1 MQMLLV
7 WNLTEIDVNEP
18 DKVLIVIKVAC
29 EYNFYCKYYLVKTV
43 NIPSEHKSANCDR
56 EIGVGGGGVSKGG
69 SLTIS
74 MLSGSI

>member
-29 EYNFYCKYYLVKTV
+29 EYIVSITLSRQLTFPV
-43 NIPSEHKSANCDR
+43 NINLQTVIERLGWVGEVCP
-56 EIGVGGGGVSKGG
+56 GGGGAV
-69 SLTIS
+69 
-74 MLSGSI
+74 

>member
-29 EYNFYCKYYLVKTV
+29 EYNIIVSITLSRQLTFPV
-43 NIPSEHKSANCDR
+43 NINLQTVIKRLGWVGEVCPR
-56 EIGVGGGGVSKGG
+56 GVV
-69 SLTIS
+69 
-74 MLSGSI
+74 

>member
-18 DKVLIVIKVAC
+18 DKVLIVVKVAC
-29 EYNFYCKYYLVKTV
+29 EYIVSITLSRQLTFTV
-43 NIPSEHKSANCDR
+43 NINLQTDR
-56 EIGVGGGGVSKGG
+56 KIGVGGGGVSEGG

-74 MLSGSI
+74 MSRGRM

>member
-29 EYNFYCKYYLVKTV
+29 EYIVSITLSRQLTFPV
-43 NIPSEHKSANCDR
+43 NINLQTVIER
-56 EIGVGGGGVSKGG
+56 LRWVGEVCPRGAV
-69 SLTIS
+69 
-74 MLSGSI
+74 